1 VFDHLGF
8 DVSDFKRSVAFYDQA
23 LAPLQIAI
31 LMGGAEEGYAG
42 YGKTADS
49 RSHQAGK
56 PSFWL
61 AQGSRPSGGLHVAF
75 AADSRSEVDAFYQAA
90 IAAGGRDNGAPGIRA
105 QYAPTY
111 YGAFVLDPD
120 GNNIE
125 AVSHATA

>member
-1 VFDHLGF
+1 MFDHLGF
-8 DVSDFKRSVAFYDQA
+8 DVSDFNRSKAFYDQA

-31 LMGGAEEGYAG
+31 LMGGDGWAG
-42 YGKTADS
+42 YGKTQDS
-49 RSHQAGK
+49 RHHQAGK

-61 AQGSRPSGGLHVAF
+61 AEGKRPSGGLHVAF
-75 AADSRSEVDAFYQAA
+75 VAEARSEVDAFYTAA
-90 IAAGGRDNGAPGIRA
+90 IAAGGKDNGPPGIRA

-125 AVSHATA
+125 AVCHRPE